1 MSNKLQLTITALNA
15 AKDLK
20 EMFDMEAVKYN
31 AVSNLMKTRGMPES
45 QAMMHYERE
54 KVLFHKALAA
64 NKNLEKCDKF
74 SIYTAWIELFAS
86 GLTLNDGFS
95 YIIPYGK
102 QAQFQIGWKG
112 RLDQMG
118 TIPEIENIPPPQVV
132 YENDE
137 FDYEL
142 GDKPHIIKH
151 KPTNGERGPLAYVYL
166 VIQKTSGKE
175 LHLMNRDE
183 VLSIRNRY
191 SKTYNQYIA
200 ACEEAKVEPGKAIT
214 KQGQYGPYVIE
225 PPMWVSDEAE
235 AWKKTLVKRAWKSQ
249 PNKTARMRALDLKV
263 ERHVDPEDSTGGD
276 HTEEIDYSI
285 VDDTKPQDQHQQ
297 SAPKVDLGNPSE
309 AF

>member
-1 MSNKLQLTITALNA
+1 MSNKLQLTVSALNS

-20 EMFDMEAVKYN
+20 EMFDMEPVKYN
-31 AVSNLMKTRGMPES
+31 AVNNLMKTRGMPEP

-54 KVLFHKALAA
+54 KILFHKALTT
-64 NKNLEKCDKF
+64 NKALEKCDKF

-86 GLTLNDGFS
+86 GLTLNDGFA

-142 GDKPHIIKH
+142 GDKPRILKH
-151 KPTNGERGPLAYVYL
+151 KPTKGERGQLSYVYL
-166 VIQKTSGKE
+166 IIQKNSGKE
-175 LHLMNRDE
+175 LHMMNREE
-183 VLSIRNRY
+183 VLSIRDRY
-191 SKTYNQYIA
+191 SKTYNQYVT
-200 ACEEAKVEPGKAIT
+200 ACIEAKVEVGKPV
-214 KQGQYGPYVIE
+214 KKSGQYGDYTIE

-249 PNKTARMRALDLKV
+249 PNKTARMKALDLKV
-263 ERHVDPEDSTGGD
+263 KDHVDPEDNTGGEA
-276 HTEEIDYSI
+276 TQEIDYAI
-285 VDDTKPQDQHQQ
+285 VNDQPATEAKQEQQ
-297 SAPKVDLGNPSE
+297 PDLGNLNE